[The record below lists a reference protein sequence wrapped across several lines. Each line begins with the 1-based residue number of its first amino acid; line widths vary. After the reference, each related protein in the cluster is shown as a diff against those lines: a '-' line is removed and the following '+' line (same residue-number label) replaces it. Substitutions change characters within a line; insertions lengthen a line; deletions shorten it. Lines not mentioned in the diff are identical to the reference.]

1 MTAPRLL
8 FVAAVALC
16 ACSKAKDDK
25 AKAPAGSLD
34 AKCEALAT
42 VCGDTDKHI
51 AKILDECKQTNA
63 KLGAPCTDKASA
75 AYDCYTKEL
84 CGGKDKV
91 WALDDLR
98 VLVDRHGKCV
108 AERDAV
114 KACTPK

>member
-8 FVAAVALC
+8 LVAAVALC
-16 ACSKAKDDK
+16 ACKGKDDSK
-25 AKAPAGSLD
+25 AKAPATGLD
-34 AKCEALAT
+34 AKCEALGT

-51 AKILDECKQTNA
+51 QKIVDECKQAAA
-63 KLGAPCTDKASA
+63 KLGAPCTDKAAA
-75 AYDCYTKEL
+75 AYDCYTKQL

>member
-8 FVAAVALC
+8 FVTAVALC
-16 ACSKAKDDK
+16 ACSKGKDDK
-25 AKAPAGSLD
+25 AKAPATSLD

-51 AKILDECKQTNA
+51 QKILDECKQAAA
-63 KLGAPCTDKASA
+63 KLGAPCTDKAA
-75 AYDCYTKEL
+75 VLYDCYTKEL